1 MSATGKGTRPLD
13 GVRVL
18 DFGLLTAGA
27 NTSAM
32 LADLGADVIKIESG
46 AYLDPFRVVGKPD
59 NDDGWWN
66 RSPQFRFTNRN
77 KRGLALNLKDGE
89 GQHVIRELA
98 QHCDVVVENFRR
110 GVLDRAGLGYTDLRQ
125 LNPRI
130 VFAAISSQGNTG
142 PERMNVSFGSTLDA
156 TSGIA
161 ALTGYD
167 GEEPRISGMDV
178 NYPDQI
184 VSLFATGMVIAAVME
199 ARRTGQGCF
208 LDFSQ
213 REVASFTLGEE
224 ILAASADP
232 QRKHA
237 RQGNRQDGVAQQ
249 DTYKCAD
256 GRWIAVTLSEPDAS
270 LGDFCAARDS
280 NAAVSTLLAHGIAAA
295 RCNDGV
301 DLLRD
306 RTLAGVTVVRDDK
319 GGLVKGLPYR
329 LDGKG
334 IVIDRAAPDLGQH
347 TDEVLRELLGYDG
360 DVLRKLADAGVTSTV
375 PNVGEV

>member
-1 MSATGKGTRPLD
+1 MSGPLA

-32 LADLGADVIKIESG
+32 LADLGADVLKIEAG

-59 NDDGWWN
+59 DGDGWWN
-66 RSPQFRFTNRN
+66 RSPPFRFTNRN
-77 KRGLALNLKDGE
+77 KRGLALDLKDPE
-89 GQHVIRELA
+89 GQRVIRELA
-98 QHCDVVVENFRR
+98 GHCDVVVENFRR
-110 GVLDRAGLGYTDLRQ
+110 GVLDRAGLGYAALSAI
-125 LNPRI
+125 NPRL
-130 VFAAISSQGNTG
+130 VFAAISSQGDSG

-161 ALTGYD
+161 SLTGYE

-184 VSLFATGMVIAAVME
+184 VSLFAAGIVIAAVMQ
-199 ARRTGQGCF
+199 ARRTGQGAF

-224 ILAASADP
+224 ILAASVDP
-232 QRKHA
+232 SRSFA
-237 RQGNRQDGVAQQ
+237 PRGNRAEGVAAQ
-249 DTYKCAD
+249 DAYLCRD
-256 GRWIAVTLSEPDAS
+256 GRWIAVTLEQPDPDLAS
-270 LGDFCAARDS
+270 FCAGHAREEAI
-280 NAAVSTLLAHGIAAA
+280 AALLARGIAAA
-295 RCNDGV
+295 PCHDGL
-301 DLLRD
+301 DLVRD
-306 RTLAGVTVVRDDK
+306 RDLAGVALVRDES

-334 IVIDRAAPDLGQH
+334 IAIDRAAPDLGQH
-347 TDEVLRELLGYDG
+347 TDEVLRELLGYDQAALER
-360 DVLRKLADAGVTSTV
+360 LRQAGVTSTTPATGDV
-375 PNVGEV
+375 

>member
-1 MSATGKGTRPLD
+1 MNGKRSLS

-59 NDDGWWN
+59 DNDGWWN

-77 KRGLALNLKDGE
+77 KRGLALNLKDKD
-89 GQHVIRELA
+89 GQRVIRELA

-110 GVLDRAGLGYTDLRQ
+110 GVLDRAGLGYNDLKAI
-125 LNPRI
+125 NPRI
-130 VFAAISSQGNTG
+130 VFAAISSQGDNG

-161 ALTGYD
+161 ALTGYE

-184 VSLFATGMVIAAVME
+184 VSLFATGMVITAVME

-224 ILAASADP
+224 ILAASANP
-232 QRKHA
+232 SRGQP

-249 DTYKCAD
+249 DTYKCRD
-256 GRWIAVTLSEPDAS
+256 GRWIAVTLTAPDAT
-270 LGDFCAARDS
+270 LADFCAGHDSRD
-280 NAAVSTLLAHGIAAA
+280 AVATLLAKGIAAA

-306 RTLAGVTVVRDDK
+306 KALAGVTLARDDK

-334 IVIDRAAPDLGQH
+334 IAIDRAAPDLGQH
-347 TDEVLRELLGYDG
+347 TNEVLRELLGYD
-360 DVLRKLADAGVTSTV
+360 DDALRKLSDSGVTSTV

>member
-1 MSATGKGTRPLD
+1 MSARPLA

-59 NDDGWWN
+59 DDDGWWN

-77 KRGLALNLKDGE
+77 KRGLALNLKDEDGRR
-89 GQHVIRELA
+89 VIRELA
-98 QHCDVVVENFRR
+98 AHCDVVVENFRR
-110 GVLDRAGLGYTDLRQ
+110 GVLDRAGLGYADLKKI
-125 LNPRI
+125 NPRI
-130 VFAAISSQGNTG
+130 VFAAISSQGDTG

-161 ALTGYD
+161 ALTGYE

-184 VSLFATGMVIAAVME
+184 VSLFATGIVITAVME
-199 ARRTGQGCF
+199 ARRTGGGCF

-232 QRKHA
+232 ARA
-237 RQGNRQDGVAQQ
+237 RTRQGNRQDGVAQQ
-249 DTYKCAD
+249 DTYKCRD
-256 GRWIAVTLSEPDAS
+256 GRWIAVTLAAPDTTLEP
-270 LGDFCAARDS
+270 FCASHDS
-280 NAAVSTLLAHGIAAA
+280 AAAVAALLAKGIAAA

-301 DLLRD
+301 DLLAD
-306 RTLAGVTVVRDDK
+306 KALAGVTLARDDT

-329 LDGKG
+329 LDGQG
-334 IVIDRAAPDLGQH
+334 IAIERTAPDLGQH
-347 TDEVLRELLGYDG
+347 TVEVLRELLGYD
-360 DVLRKLADAGVTSTV
+360 DAALRRLADSGVTSTT
-375 PNVGEV
+375 PNVGEI

>member
-1 MSATGKGTRPLD
+1 MSRPLS
-13 GVRVL
+13 GIRVL

-46 AYLDPFRVVGKPD
+46 AYLDPFRVVGKM
-59 NDDGWWN
+59 DDEEGWWN

-77 KRGLALNLKDGE
+77 KRGLALNLKDPE
-89 GQHVIRELA
+89 GQRVIRELA
-98 QHCDVVVENFRR
+98 AHCDVVVENFRR
-110 GVLDRAGLGYTDLRQ
+110 GVLDRASLGYKDLSAA
-125 LNPRI
+125 NPRL
-130 VFAAISSQGNTG
+130 VFAAISSQGDTG

-161 ALTGYD
+161 SLTGYE

-184 VSLFATGMVIAAVME
+184 VSLFAAGIVIAAVME
-199 ARRTGQGCF
+199 ARRTGKGAF

-232 QRKHA
+232 AYCLRP
-237 RQGNRQDGVAQQ
+237 RGNTEAGVAQQ
-249 DTYKCAD
+249 DTYRCAD
-256 GRWIAVTLSEPDAS
+256 GKWLAVTLERADSEMAA
-270 LGDFCAARDS
+270 FCAAHTRDD
-280 NAAVSTLLAHGIAAA
+280 ALATLLRKGIAAA
-295 RCNDGV
+295 PCLDGN

-306 RTLAGVTVVRDDK
+306 TALQGVTLIRDEH

-334 IVIDRAAPDLGQH
+334 ITIERAAPDLGQH
-347 TDEVLRELLGYDG
+347 TDDVLRELLSYD
-360 DVLRKLADAGVTSTV
+360 DARLAKLKEAGVTSTT
-375 PNVGEV
+375 PTIGEV